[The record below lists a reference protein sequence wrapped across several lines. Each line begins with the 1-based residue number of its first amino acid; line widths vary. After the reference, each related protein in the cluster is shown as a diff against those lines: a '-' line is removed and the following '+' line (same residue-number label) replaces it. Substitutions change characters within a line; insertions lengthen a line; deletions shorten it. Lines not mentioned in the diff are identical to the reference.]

1 MDVFVLVEK
10 RDISEENKKIIKDFL
25 KYKKASGI
33 SANRLARIEHVLYSF
48 AKVVG
53 KRITE
58 ITQED
63 LIRFN
68 EWLES
73 QDYSE
78 NSKITFKIIL
88 KNFFRSYVFDGDLPR
103 WISELM
109 KSKQWKNNLSPQDLL
124 KMEEI
129 EKMLNATQSIR
140 RKAILMTGYEG
151 ALRPHELLSL
161 KVGDI
166 EFTEWGARLFVRKS
180 KTKERI
186 IPLLM
191 SAPLLA
197 QYLRTHPKR
206 EDPKAPLWLNDK
218 GEVIT
223 KRGFVKLL
231 QDLAKK
237 AGIKKR
243 VYPYLLRHS
252 RLTHLT
258 TILKPSEIKR
268 IAGWSNIRRLDTYEH
283 LSSTDIEDALL
294 KKYGIK
300 KQEEPEKPYVV
311 CPRCNCKNEPSAKY
325 CYSCGLCL
333 SDEEIF
339 ESEKYLEIGK
349 KVLLKEHIRRIIK
362 EEIRKMLEKG
372 EIKL

>member
-1 MDVFVLVEK
+1 MDVFALLRK
-10 RDISEENKKIIKDFL
+10 RDISEDNKRIIEDFL
-25 KYKKASGI
+25 KYKKASGL
-33 SANRLARIEHVLYSF
+33 SVRRLTRIEYVLSTF
-48 AKVVG
+48 AKVIE
-53 KRITE
+53 KKITE
-58 ITQED
+58 INQED
-63 LIRFN
+63 LIKFN
-68 EWLES
+68 EWLEN

-78 NSKITFKIIL
+78 NTLITFRVIL
-88 KNFFRSYVFDGDLPR
+88 KNFFRSYVFDGNLPK
-103 WISELM
+103 WITELLKT
-109 KSKQWKNNLSPQDLL
+109 KSWVNNLTPQDIL
-124 KMEEI
+124 KPEEI

-140 RKAILMTGYEG
+140 RKCILAVGYEG
-151 ALRPHELLSL
+151 ALRPMELLSL
-161 KVGDI
+161 KVGDV
-166 EFTEWGARLFVRKS
+166 EFTEWGVRLFVRKS
-180 KTKERI
+180 KTKQRT

-206 EDPKAPLWLNDK
+206 EDPQAPLWLNDK
-218 GEVIT
+218 GKAIT
-223 KRGFVKLL
+223 KHGLVKLL
-231 QDLAKK
+231 KDLSKK

-243 VYPYLLRHS
+243 IYPYILRHS
-252 RLTHLT
+252 RLTYLT

-349 KVLLKEHIRRIIK
+349 KVLLKEHIRQIIK
-362 EEIRKMLEKG
+362 EELKKMLERG
-372 EIKL
+372 EI